1 MNVKQALDLL
11 KKHGY
16 KYTSKRELMMD
27 IFLRESRYLSAREV
41 LDRMQED
48 FPGLSFD
55 TVYRNI
61 SIFEKLGI
69 IEGTEWD
76 GERRYRFH
84 CNRDS
89 HHHHII
95 CTKCGRTQEIHLCP
109 MNVIFGEPD
118 NFEITG
124 HKFEIY
130 GICADCDG
138 EQVQQQ

>member
-1 MNVKQALDLL
+1 ALDLL

>member
-16 KYTSKRELMMD
+16 KYTNKRELMMD
-27 IFLRESRYLSAREV
+27 IFLQESRYLSAKEV
-41 LDRMQED
+41 LDRMQGD

-61 SIFEKLGI
+61 SIFERLGI

-95 CTKCGRTQEIHLCP
+95 CTKCGRTREIQVCP
-109 MNVIFGEPD
+109 MNGIFGEPD

-130 GICADCDG
+130 GICADCEDHAPH
-138 EQVQQQ
+138 